1 MTNPLADRIRPE
13 SLEQVVGQQHL
24 LGPGKALRQL
34 IESGDIPNLIF
45 YGPPG
50 VGKTTVASI
59 IAKRTDRALR
69 RLNGTNASTA
79 DIRAL
84 VAELDTLSAPNGILL
99 YLDEIQYF
107 NKRQQQ
113 SLLEYIENGKITA
126 VESGKP
132 AELSPEDIDAGGSV
146 LLPGFI
152 DAHTHLGIIENGIA
166 FEGDDCNEATDPFT
180 PHLRVIDGV
189 NPLDHCFAEAR
200 AAGVTTV
207 MTSPGSA
214 NACGGTMAILKTAGR
229 MADRMQ
235 IGTGVKF
242 ALGENP
248 KSVYNDRDET
258 PITRMATA
266 AMIRE
271 GLAKAQRYQQ
281 ELDFAESD
289 PDEHMPDYDAK
300 SEALL
305 PLLERDVK
313 AHFHCHRADDIC
325 TAIRIA
331 KEFNLDYVIIHG
343 TEGHL
348 IADILAEENAPVI
361 AGPILCDRC
370 KPEMQHLTISGPS
383 IMQKAGVKLALCTD
397 HPVIPIQYLP
407 TTAALA
413 VKGGMQREDALY
425 AITAG
430 AAEILGVENRIG
442 SIAAGMDA
450 DLQLYR
456 GDPLDLLC
464 DPWLVMIN
472 GRRVAADL
480 TPQSQE

>member
-1 MTNPLADRIRPE
+1 MKIWNATIHTMTDA
-13 SLEQVVGQQHL
+13 
-24 LGPGKALRQL
+24 
-34 IESGDIPNLIF
+34 
-45 YGPPG
+45 
-50 VGKTTVASI
+50 
-59 IAKRTDRALR
+59 
-69 RLNGTNASTA
+69 
-79 DIRAL
+79 
-84 VAELDTLSAPNGILL
+84 GILENG
-99 YLDEIQYF
+99 YVC
-107 NKRQQQ
+107 
-113 SLLEYIENGKITA
+113 IENGKITEVGTGTPSVLA
-126 VESGKP
+126 
-132 AELSPEDIDAGGSV
+132 PEDIDAGGSV

-325 TAIRIA
+325 TAHPHCQRVQPG
-331 KEFNLDYVIIHG
+331 LCHYPRHRG
-343 TEGHL
+343 TSDCRHPGGGKCQGHCRSDPVRPL
-348 IADILAEENAPVI
+348 QAGDAEPHHLRAVCDAESRGQ
-361 AGPILCDRC
+361 AG
-370 KPEMQHLTISGPS
+370 
-383 IMQKAGVKLALCTD
+383 ALHRPPGHP
-397 HPVIPIQYLP
+397 HPVPAHHSGLWQ
-407 TTAALA
+407 
-413 VKGGMQREDALY
+413 
-425 AITAG
+425 
-430 AAEILGVENRIG
+430 
-442 SIAAGMDA
+442 
-450 DLQLYR
+450 
-456 GDPLDLLC
+456 
-464 DPWLVMIN
+464 
-472 GRRVAADL
+472 
-480 TPQSQE
+480 